1 MHKSGEVFMC
11 WSTEKSASQ
20 YFLKENEFVLW
31 WSNLMG
37 KGESFLETEEWTKWP
52 PKIPMDPR
60 TLGHCLFMTWP
71 DSSLS
76 LSLWACTNDN
86 ARQQPYHP
94 AHLYV
99 RRKPGGVFFFF
110 WENLAETFFFFWNRR
125 KIKSQGCGKITFCAL
140 RYQNRPFVRTELLLK
155 CEKFLEGISSILS
168 LLFYQFISM
177 SPLACCLSAV

>member
-1 MHKSGEVFMC
+1 MC

-37 KGESFLETEEWTKWP
+37 KGESFLETKEWTKWP

-60 TLGHCLFMTWP
+60 TLGHCLFMTRP
-71 DSSLS
+71 DSSLF

-99 RRKPGGVFFFF
+99 CRKPGGVFF
-110 WENLAETFFFFWNRR
+110 WENLAETFLFFERERR
-125 KIKSQGCGKITFCAL
+125 KIKSKGCGKITFCAL

-155 CEKFLEGISSILS
+155 YEKFLEGISSILS

-177 SPLACCLSAV
+177 SPLAFCLSTV